1 MRFLSILGAGALA
14 AGVAAM
20 PAPAEARTY
29 VSIGIGTPYYG
40 GGFYGRGYY
49 GPGYYGRG
57 FYGPPR
63 GYYGPPRG
71 FYRGYD
77 RPYARGWGGR
87 TICRE
92 NRWGRVRCFRA

>member
-40 GGFYGRGYY
+40 GGYYGRGYGRGFY
-49 GPGYYGRG
+49 GPGYGRG

-63 GYYGPPRG
+63 GFYGRG
-71 FYRGYD
+71 DRGYN
-77 RPYARGWGGR
+77 RGYGWGGR

-92 NRWGRVRCFRA
+92 GRWGRVRCFRR